1 VPSEVALQNIEE
13 LIEKEAGCTEEV
25 KYTLENV
32 ETYYE
37 ELEESEVT
45 LNPANAI
52 LSVSDCL
59 IICIDEYGFFNICR
73 VLMSHF
79 LGMDKFCFV
88 TPVVPPWDDCVTKHV
103 ELAIEIL
110 NKKEVSI

>member
-73 VLMSHF
+73 VLMSHTF
-79 LGMDKFCFV
+79 SAWINSVSLHPWCLLGMIAL
-88 TPVVPPWDDCVTKHV
+88 P
-103 ELAIEIL
+103 
-110 NKKEVSI
+110 SM